1 MLKVGIKEVLPK
13 RWRLRMKA
21 GALALF
27 FAFLTLLPWAH
38 VITLGGQSGHAC
50 CHHDVS
56 GLPAGDAPILASS
69 AAAAC
74 DSCWV
79 CDSLASLHHPTVL
92 ADLLPLAQAF
102 FSSAFFARPPQA
114 PSYLNIYPA
123 SRSQAPPVR
132 A

>member
-1 MLKVGIKEVLPK
+1 MLTSFKAGLSK
-13 RWRLRMKA
+13 RWRLRLKA
-21 GALALF
+21 GALALV

-38 VITLGGQSGHAC
+38 VIALGGHGGHAC

-56 GLPAGDAPILASS
+56 ELPAGDAPSLASS
-69 AAAAC
+69 AAAVC

-92 ADLLPLAQAF
+92 ADRPSLAQAF
-102 FSSAFFARPPQA
+102 FSSAFFARPLRA
-114 PSYLNIYPA
+114 PSHLNIYPA